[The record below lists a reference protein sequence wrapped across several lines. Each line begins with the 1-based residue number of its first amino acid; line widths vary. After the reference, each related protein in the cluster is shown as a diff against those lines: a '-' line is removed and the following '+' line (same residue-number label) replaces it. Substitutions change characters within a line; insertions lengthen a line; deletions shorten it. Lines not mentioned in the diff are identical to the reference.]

1 MIDVALAVLR
11 RDWEIERTYRMRL
24 LLAAASTAALAAG
37 MYFIGRLVTHPP
49 ELAGYSGTYFDFAL
63 VGLAVT
69 SFAGVGLRSF
79 GTSMI
84 TEQNT
89 GTMDLL
95 LTSPASRAGL
105 LSGLFL
111 FPLLLASGEVAALLG
126 IGIGVLGSGM
136 SIGGLVMSV
145 PVIILTTISFAAVGI
160 AAGGILVIAKRG
172 DPISGPFFQIT
183 MLLTGAVYPV
193 SVLPGFLRVIAW
205 CIPATWGIKAT
216 RDLLL
221 GGAGWRDVMPY
232 VLVLVGFVIVL
243 LPISL
248 AAFRACVGVARSRGL
263 LGSY

>member
-1 MIDVALAVLR
+1 MIDVARAVFR

-24 LLAAASTAALAAG
+24 LLVVASTAALAAG
-37 MYFIGRLVTHPP
+37 LYFIGQLVTDPP
-49 ELAGYSGTYFDFAL
+49 ELAGYGGTYFDFAL

-89 GTMDLL
+89 GTIDLL
-95 LTSPASRAGL
+95 LASPASRAGL

-111 FPLLLASGEVAALLG
+111 FPFLLAAAEVAGLLG
-126 IGIGVLGSGM
+126 IGIGLLGSGM
-136 SIGGLVMSV
+136 PIGGLLMSV
-145 PVIILTTISFAAVGI
+145 PVLVLTTISFAAVGI
-160 AAGGILVIAKRG
+160 AAGGILIIAKRG

-183 MLLTGAVYPV
+183 MLLSGAVYPV

-205 CIPATWGIKAT
+205 CIPATWGITAT

-221 GGAGWRDVMPY
+221 GGAGWRDVLPY
-232 VLVLVGFVIVL
+232 VLVLAGFVAVL
-243 LPISL
+243 LPLSL
-248 AAFRACVGVARSRGL
+248 AAFRACVGTARRHGL

>member
-1 MIDVALAVLR
+1 VIDVALAVLR

-24 LLAAASTAALAAG
+24 LLMAASTAAFAAG
-37 MYFIGRLVTHPP
+37 LYFVGELVTAPP
-49 ELAGYSGTYFDFAL
+49 ELAGYHGTYFDFAL

-79 GTSMI
+79 GTSMT

-89 GTMDLL
+89 GTIDLL
-95 LTSPASRAGL
+95 LASPASRAGL

-111 FPLLLASGEVAALLG
+111 FPFFLAAAEVAALLG

-136 SIGGLVMSV
+136 PIGGLLMSV
-145 PVIILTTISFAAVGI
+145 PVLILTTISFAAVGI
-160 AAGGILVIAKRG
+160 AAGGLLIIAKRG

-183 MLLTGAVYPV
+183 MLLSGAVYPI
-193 SVLPGFLRVIAW
+193 SVLPGVLRAIAW
-205 CIPATWGIKAT
+205 SIPATWGITAT

-221 GGAGWRDVMPY
+221 ADAGWRDVLPY
-232 VLVLVGFVIVL
+232 VLVLVAFVAILV
-243 LPISL
+243 PL
-248 AAFRACVGVARSRGL
+248 ALASFRACVGVARRRGL